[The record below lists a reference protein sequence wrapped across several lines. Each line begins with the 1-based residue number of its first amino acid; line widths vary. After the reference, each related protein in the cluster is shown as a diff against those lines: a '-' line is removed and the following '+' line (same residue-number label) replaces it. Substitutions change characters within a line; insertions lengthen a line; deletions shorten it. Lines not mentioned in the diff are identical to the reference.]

1 MLNNLTVR
9 SNRNFKITMGVE
21 ILILGHLEHDL
32 GNQPM
37 LVWKA
42 WCDLGKIFPRATIY
56 NVNLS

>member
-1 MLNNLTVR
+1 MVR

-21 ILILGHLEHDL
+21 ILILDHLEHDL

-37 LVWKA
+37 LVWKV

-56 NVNLS
+56 SVNFS

>member
-37 LVWKA
+37 LV
-42 WCDLGKIFPRATIY
+42 
-56 NVNLS
+56 